1 MPEGK
6 LINVIRREIKSIKM
20 IRQLENLIINL
31 LNIRNRLAVLLIVS
45 AVMLFANAA
54 VAAECK
60 DTYYYAS
67 YGYSPHY
74 LTRRIRAFD
83 LSVSNAYIYD
93 LPKLPS
99 SWVYVLDINEV
110 DVTNITAA
118 AKSDKHAIRYKD
130 FEKFIILR
138 QPKYMSGKNIMIGF
152 SLIYMKKEGGIDTEV
167 DVLDPIHYSAITLE
181 KIDKCLPKKP
191 LRH

>member
-1 MPEGK
+1 MK
-6 LINVIRREIKSIKM
+6 LKM
-20 IRQLENLIINL
+20 IKQTGNLIFNL
-31 LNIRNRLAVLLIVS
+31 LNIGIRTAVLLIVS
-45 AVMLFANAA
+45 VMMLFANADVT

-110 DVTNITAA
+110 DVTNITAT

-152 SLIYMKKEGGIDTEV
+152 SLIYMKKEGGIDIEV